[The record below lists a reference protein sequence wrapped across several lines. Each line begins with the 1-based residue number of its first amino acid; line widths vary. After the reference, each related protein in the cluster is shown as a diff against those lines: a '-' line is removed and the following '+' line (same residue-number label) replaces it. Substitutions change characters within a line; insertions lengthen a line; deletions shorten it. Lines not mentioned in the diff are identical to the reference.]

1 MRRMSLFADF
11 ISSAVI
17 IREERNWRIAGV
29 LARGSSGRRVPVRG
43 IFHSFSS
50 PSFSSPSLL
59 PLEWLGAIS
68 RSATGG
74 LTPIRPPVI
83 LRRMKRQRAFSISR
97 PTTSRQRSFS
107 ECRFAHISHSSSVY
121 WIVRRRRD
129 VRAYIG
135 EAWVQKRV

>member
-1 MRRMSLFADF
+1 MRLISLLADL

-43 IFHSFSS
+43 ILHSFSS
-50 PSFSSPSLL
+50 PSFSSPSLPPLL
-59 PLEWLGAIS
+59 PLGASS

-83 LRRMKRQRAFSISR
+83 LRRMRRQTAFSNSR
-97 PTTSRQRSFS
+97 PTTSRQRSLS

-121 WIVRRRRD
+121 WIVRRRRE
-129 VRAYIG
+129 VRA
-135 EAWVQKRV
+135 